1 MIDKSKREIGEI
13 QSIHDQLIEQNK
25 DLIMESDT
33 DMAPIQIEKV
43 QTSQENTQVP
53 AEKTKEESQ
62 PVPKEVS
69 LAEKSAEKAAPEES
83 GFKQFM
89 RKWFKITW

>member
-1 MIDKSKREIGEI
+1 MIDKAKREIGEI

-43 QTSQENTQVP
+43 QTS
-53 AEKTKEESQ
+53 
-62 PVPKEVS
+62 
-69 LAEKSAEKAAPEES
+69 
-83 GFKQFM
+83 
-89 RKWFKITW
+89 